1 MLKKIISGGQTG
13 ADQAALD
20 TAIKLDIPHGGW
32 IPKGRPTENGKL
44 PDKYKLKEMSTKSYP
59 KRTEQNV
66 IDSDGTLIITHGKLT
81 GGSKLTQKVAKKH
94 DRPCI
99 HIDLNKTLVF
109 MASSEI
115 NSWIVENN
123 IEVLNVAGSRASKDP
138 EIYKDVFYIVEGAVL
153 LGLVKANAGGN
164 LNDYKMDDIDQIVDD
179 IISELPFKEKV
190 SMANMDKGAVEV
202 LQSVF
207 DLYIKNKIGSEHEEE
222 YTVIMKALWE
232 RLQDTHKLKVVK

>member
-1 MLKKIISGGQTG
+1 MIQKIISGGQTG

-20 TAIKLDIPHGGW
+20 AAIKLGIPHGGW
-32 IPKGRPTENGKL
+32 IPKGRPTETGKL
-44 PDKYKLKEMSTKSYP
+44 PDKYKLKEMTTKSYQ

-99 HIDLNKTLVF
+99 HINLNETLLF

-115 NSWIVENN
+115 NSWIIENG

-138 EIYKDVFYIVEGAVL
+138 EIYQDVKYIIEGVIL
-153 LGLVKANAGGN
+153 LGWAKVKPDEH
-164 LNDYKMDDIDQIVDD
+164 L
-179 IISELPFKEKV
+179 EKT
-190 SMANMDKGAVEV
+190 S
-202 LQSVF
+202 
-207 DLYIKNKIGSEHEEE
+207 GSS
-222 YTVIMKALWE
+222 
-232 RLQDTHKLKVVK
+232 

>member
-1 MLKKIISGGQTG
+1 MIQKIISGGQTG

-20 TAIKLDIPHGGW
+20 AAIKLGIPHGGW

-44 PDKYKLKEMSTKSYP
+44 SDKYKLKEMTTKSYP

-81 GGSKLTQKVAKKH
+81 GGSNLTQKVAKKH

-99 HIDLNKTLVF
+99 HIDLNETLLF
-109 MASSEI
+109 MASSKI
-115 NSWIVENN
+115 NSWIIENN

-138 EIYKDVFYIVEGAVL
+138 EIYKEVFHILEGAVL
-153 LGLVKANAGGN
+153 LKLVKANAGEH
-164 LNDYKMDDIDQIVDD
+164 LNDYQVDDIDKIIEE
-179 IISELPFKEKV
+179 IISELPLGEKV
-190 SMANMDKGAVEV
+190 SMANMNKEAVEI

-207 DLYIKNKIGSEHEEE
+207 DLYIKSKIGSEHEEE
-222 YTVIMKALWE
+222 YTVIMKAIWE
-232 RLQDTHKLKVVK
+232 RLQDTHKLRVIK